1 MQAAAG
7 SVSWVAAP
15 PSVLGRCGGGGA
27 PSASFKGRAGG
38 GGGGGGGAGVRGV
51 GVARCCAR
59 AQAKEKRPPR
69 VRKSKEERREM
80 VESFINRYRT
90 PVSPALFFSFHADAH
105 CLLYIKVPLLVVG
118 ITRIFSGLCWFF
130 SIYFTLLTMVAT
142 GIKWSSWCLLVV
154 AGKRQHLRSCK

>member
-1 MQAAAG
+1 MQAASG
-7 SVSWVAAP
+7 SVSWVTAP
-15 PSVLGRCGGGGA
+15 PSVLGGGGA
-27 PSASFKGRAGG
+27 PSASVKGRAGS
-38 GGGGGGGAGVRGV
+38 GGGGGAGVRGV

-90 PVSPALFFSFHADAH
+90 PVSPALFFSIHADAH
-105 CLLYIKVPLLVVG
+105 CLLYIMVPLLVVG
-118 ITRIFSGLCWFF
+118 ITPIFSGLFWFF

>member
-7 SVSWVAAP
+7 SVSWVAAQ
-15 PSVLGRCGGGGA
+15 PSVLGRCGGGGGA

-38 GGGGGGGAGVRGV
+38 GGGGGGAGVRGV
-51 GVARCCAR
+51 GVVRCCAR

-90 PVSPALFFSFHADAH
+90 RISYLYSLANVACCCITAAPPVF
-105 CLLYIKVPLLVVG
+105 G
-118 ITRIFSGLCWFF
+118 ITRLQWIVLVF
-130 SIYFTLLTMVAT
+130 SISFYIAHYGLSLE
-142 GIKWSSWCLLVV
+142 SSGT
-154 AGKRQHLRSCK
+154 AGVS